1 MYQIK
6 IHRLVEK
13 EDFKRIS
20 VFDQKKILSTIY
32 KKLTIDPVGYGK
44 PLLRELKKYY
54 RIRVGDYRV
63 IYSIDGVRVLVY
75 VIKIGLRKDFL
86 VYLETAKR
94 LKLMER

>member
-44 PLLRELKKYY
+44 PLSKKTQTYGTIAFSHFAR
-54 RIRVGDYRV
+54 RISVCKNGR
-63 IYSIDGVRVLVY
+63 
-75 VIKIGLRKDFL
+75 
-86 VYLETAKR
+86 
-94 LKLMER
+94 